1 MFIKVANDEIIWNY
15 SIQRLRQDYPN
26 TSFPSNISDEEL
38 ETYNVFRLK
47 ELPSPEHNPITHKLV
62 NQEPALID
70 GVWTLA
76 RLAVEKTQQEINF
89 DKSMQE
95 HSVRA
100 ERQELLTASD
110 WTQVADSPVDKA
122 VWATYR
128 QALRDISLQ
137 EGFPFE
143 ITWPQ
148 KPD

>member
-76 RLAVEKTQQEINF
+76 RLAV
-89 DKSMQE
+89 
-95 HSVRA
+95 
-100 ERQELLTASD
+100 
-110 WTQVADSPVDKA
+110 
-122 VWATYR
+122 
-128 QALRDISLQ
+128 
-137 EGFPFE
+137 
-143 ITWPQ
+143 
-148 KPD
+148 